1 MPPRILIADDSALL
15 RTALRGLFSDMG
27 EYEILEAQTGAEAV
41 AKAELSPPNLIILDF
56 AMPEMDGLSATK
68 VLRNRLPEIPIVMY
82 TMHYTDQLSEQAQ
95 SAGVRKVISKSETS
109 SLVAAIQEFLVEPA
123 AAANAA
129 PSKVI
134 GAKPEDAGLG
144 TPCGS
149 NRNVDSG

>member
-15 RTALRGLFSDMG
+15 RTALRGLFSDIG
-27 EYEILEAQTGAEAV
+27 DYEILEAQTGAEAV
-41 AKAELSPPNLIILDF
+41 AKAELSPPILIILDF

-68 VLRNRLPEIPIVMY
+68 VLRNRLPEIPILMY

-95 SAGVRKVISKSETS
+95 SAGIRKVISKSETS

-129 PSKVI
+129 PSKII
-134 GAKPEDAGLG
+134 GATPE
-144 TPCGS
+144 
-149 NRNVDSG
+149 

>member
-41 AKAELSPPNLIILDF
+41 AKAESSPPNLIILDF

-109 SLVAAIQEFLVEPA
+109 SLVAAIQEFLAEPA
-123 AAANAA
+123 AAPDAASSNA
-129 PSKVI
+129 I
-134 GAKPEDAGLG
+134 GARPDAGLG
-144 TPCGS
+144 TPAIRTGT
-149 NRNVDSG
+149 